1 MDPAAELAMNSAME
15 PATNPRGT
23 VFNVARFSLH
33 DGPGIRTVVFLKGC
47 PLSCAWCHNPEGMSA
62 LPEVFFRPDK
72 CLACGRCAAVCPRM
86 AGMAA
91 AAATA
96 AAAVAAAAVPAAA
109 AAKTAPFP
117 DEACP
122 PGCQVC
128 AGACLVGA
136 REAVGTSWDP
146 PKLLDLVLADR
157 AFYEASGGGVTLSG
171 GEPLAQA
178 RFATAFLE
186 ACGRAGLHRAVET
199 SGFAPERVFLDL
211 ARQADLLLYDVKFL
225 DPAAHRDWVGV
236 EIAPILRN
244 LRTAAKLGIS
254 IRLRRPLI
262 PGVNDGEDEMRALAA
277 LALELGLG
285 VDLLP
290 YHDDAE
296 DKYLKRRK
304 PYRLAGMA
312 APRSLEGAR
321 APSGPETSS
330 LAECAKILSGLGV
343 QTRIGG

>member
-1 MDPAAELAMNSAME
+1 MYIQ
-15 PATNPRGT
+15 GT

-62 LPEVFFRPDK
+62 RPEVFFRPDK
-72 CLACGRCAAVCPRM
+72 CVACGRCAAVCPRL
-86 AGMAA
+86 AGLAA
-91 AAATA
+91 AAAPAVT
-96 AAAVAAAAVPAAA
+96 AAVAAAAA
-109 AAKTAPFP
+109 AAKTVPFP

-136 REAVGTSWDP
+136 REAVGTSWDL
-146 PKLLDLVLADR
+146 PKLLDLVQADR
-157 AFYEASGGGVTLSG
+157 AFYESSGGGVTLSG
-171 GEPLAQA
+171 GEPLTQS

-186 ACGRAGLHRAVET
+186 TCGRAGLHRAVET

-211 ARQADLLLYDVKFL
+211 AEQADLLLYDIKL
-225 DPAAHRDWVGV
+225 MDPAAHKAWTGV
-236 EIAPILRN
+236 DNTLILNN
-244 LRTAAKLGIS
+244 LRAATQVAATKVAGKE
-254 IRLRRPLI
+254 IRIRRPMI

-277 LALELGLG
+277 LALELRLG

-290 YHDDAE
+290 YHADAE

-312 APRSLEGAR
+312 APEA
-321 APSGPETSS
+321 SS
-330 LAECAKILSGLGV
+330 VAECAKILSGLGV
-343 QTRIGG
+343 QVRIGG

>member
-1 MDPAAELAMNSAME
+1 MDIQ
-15 PATNPRGT
+15 GT
-23 VFNVARFSLH
+23 IFNIARFSLH

-72 CLACGRCAAVCPRM
+72 CVACGRCAAVCPRM
-86 AGMAA
+86 AGLAA
-91 AAATA
+91 AAAPAATA
-96 AAAVAAAAVPAAA
+96 AAA

-157 AFYEASGGGVTLSG
+157 AFYESSGGGVTLSG
-171 GEPLAQA
+171 GDPLAQA

-186 ACGRAGLHRAVET
+186 TCGRAGLHRAVET

-211 ARQADLLLYDVKFL
+211 AEQADLLLYDIKL
-225 DPAAHRDWVGV
+225 MDPAAHKAWTGV
-236 EIAPILRN
+236 DNALILNN
-244 LRTAAKLGIS
+244 LRAAAQAAIQAAETAHAAAKATRAAAGAPARPGNEFRI
-254 IRLRRPLI
+254 RRPMM
-262 PGVNDGEDEMRALAA
+262 PGVTDGEDEMRALAA
-277 LALELGLG
+277 LALELGMG

-290 YHDDAE
+290 AHADAE

-304 PYRLAGMA
+304 PYRLAGLA
-312 APRSLEGAR
+312 APRAAAG
-321 APSGPETSS
+321 
-330 LAECAKILSGLGV
+330 
-343 QTRIGG
+343 

>member
-1 MDPAAELAMNSAME
+1 MDRALDL
-15 PATNPRGT
+15 RGT
-23 VFNVARFSLH
+23 VFNIARFSLH
-33 DGPGIRTVVFLKGC
+33 DGPGIRTVVFFKGC

-62 LPEVFFRPDK
+62 LPEVFFRLEK
-72 CLACGRCAAVCPRM
+72 CLACGHCIAVCPRLVS
-86 AGMAA
+86 AA
-91 AAATA
+91 APAATA
-96 AAAVAAAAVPAAA
+96 AAAG
-109 AAKTAPFP
+109 TALFP

-136 REAVGTSWDP
+136 REAMGTSWDL

-186 ACGRAGLHRAVET
+186 ACGQAGLHRAVET
-199 SGFAPERVFLDL
+199 SGFAPERVFLDMVE
-211 ARQADLLLYDVKFL
+211 QTDLLLFDVKL
-225 DPAAHRDWVGV
+225 IDSAAHKAWTGV
-236 EIAPILRN
+236 DNALILNN
-244 LRTAAKLGIS
+244 LRAARLAASAAAGAAARPGKE
-254 IRLRRPLI
+254 IRIRRPLI

-285 VDLLP
+285 VDILP
-290 YHDDAE
+290 YHADAE

-312 APRSLEGAR
+312 APEA
-321 APSGPETSS
+321 SS
-330 LAECAKILSGLGV
+330 LAECAKLLSGLGV
-343 QTRIGG
+343 QARIGG

>member
-1 MDPAAELAMNSAME
+1 MDRAVEVAMDQ
-15 PATNPRGT
+15 RGT
-23 VFNVARFSLH
+23 IFNIARFSLH

-62 LPEVFFRPDK
+62 LPEVFFRPEK
-72 CLACGRCAAVCPRM
+72 CLACGRCAAVCPRI
-86 AGMAA
+86 AGLAA
-91 AAATA
+91 A
-96 AAAVAAAAVPAAA
+96 
-109 AAKTAPFP
+109 TAPFP

-136 REAVGTSWDP
+136 REAVGTSWDL

-157 AFYEASGGGVTLSG
+157 AFYESSGGGVTLSG
-171 GEPLAQA
+171 GDPLVQA

-186 ACGRAGLHRAVET
+186 TCGRAGLHRAVET

-211 ARQADLLLYDVKFL
+211 AKQADLLLYDIKL
-225 DPAAHRDWVGV
+225 MDPAAHKAWTGV
-236 EIAPILRN
+236 DNAQILNN
-244 LRTAAKLGIS
+244 LRAAKVAVKE
-254 IRLRRPLI
+254 IRIRRPMI
-262 PGVNDGEDEMRALAA
+262 PGVNDGEDEMRALAV

-304 PYRLAGMA
+304 AYRLAGMA
-312 APRSLEGAR
+312 APEA
-321 APSGPETSS
+321 SS
-330 LAECAKILSGLGV
+330 VAECAKLLSGLGV
-343 QTRIGG
+343 QVRIGG

>member
-1 MDPAAELAMNSAME
+1 MYIQ
-15 PATNPRGT
+15 GT

-62 LPEVFFRPDK
+62 RPEVFFRPDK
-72 CLACGRCAAVCPRM
+72 CVACGRCAAVCPRL
-86 AGMAA
+86 

-96 AAAVAAAAVPAAA
+96 APAATAAAAAA

-136 REAVGTSWDP
+136 REAVGTIWDL

-157 AFYEASGGGVTLSG
+157 AFYESSGGGVTLSG
-171 GEPLAQA
+171 GEPLTQS

-186 ACGRAGLHRAVET
+186 TCGRAGLHRAVET

-211 ARQADLLLYDVKFL
+211 AEQADLLLYDIKL
-225 DPAAHRDWVGV
+225 MDPDAHKAWTGV
-236 EIAPILRN
+236 DNALILNN
-244 LRTAAKLGIS
+244 LRAATQVAATKVAGKE
-254 IRLRRPLI
+254 IRIRRPMI
-262 PGVNDGEDEMRALAA
+262 PGVNDGVDEMRALAA
-277 LALELGLG
+277 LALELRLG

-290 YHDDAE
+290 YHADAE

-312 APRSLEGAR
+312 APEA
-321 APSGPETSS
+321 SS
-330 LAECAKILSGLGV
+330 VAECAKILSGLGV
-343 QTRIGG
+343 QARIGG

>member
-1 MDPAAELAMNSAME
+1 VDIQ
-15 PATNPRGT
+15 GT

-72 CLACGRCAAVCPRM
+72 CVACGRCAAVCPRM
-86 AGMAA
+86 AGIAA
-91 AAATA
+91 AAPTAT
-96 AAAVAAAAVPAAA
+96 AA

-136 REAVGTSWDP
+136 REAVGTSWDL
-146 PKLLDLVLADR
+146 PKLLGLVLADR
-157 AFYEASGGGVTLSG
+157 AFYESSGGGVTLSG
-171 GEPLAQA
+171 GDPLAQA
-178 RFATAFLE
+178 GFATAFLE
-186 ACGRAGLHRAVET
+186 TCGRAGLHRAVET

-211 ARQADLLLYDVKFL
+211 AAQTDLLLFDIKL
-225 DPAAHRDWVGV
+225 MDPAAHKAWTGV
-236 EIAPILRN
+236 DNALILNN
-244 LRTAAKLGIS
+244 LRAAAQMAAKAAGKE
-254 IRLRRPLI
+254 IRIRRPMI
-262 PGVNDGEDEMRALAA
+262 PGVNDGEDETRALAA
-277 LALELGLG
+277 LALELGVG

-290 YHDDAE
+290 YHADAE

-304 PYRLAGMA
+304 SYRLAGMA
-312 APRSLEGAR
+312 APEA
-321 APSGPETSS
+321 SS
-330 LAECAKILSGLGV
+330 VAECAEILSGLGV
-343 QTRIGG
+343 QVRIGG

>member
-1 MDPAAELAMNSAME
+1 MSSLASCLE
-15 PATNPRGT
+15 PSKGAFVYIQGT

-62 LPEVFFRPDK
+62 RPEVFFRPDK
-72 CLACGRCAAVCPRM
+72 CVACGRCAAVCPRM
-86 AGMAA
+86 TGLAA
-91 AAATA
+91 A
-96 AAAVAAAAVPAAA
+96 
-109 AAKTAPFP
+109 TAPFP

-136 REAVGTSWDP
+136 REAVGTSWDL

-157 AFYEASGGGVTLSG
+157 AFYESSGGGVTLSG
-171 GEPLAQA
+171 GDPLAQA

-186 ACGRAGLHRAVET
+186 TCGRAGLHRAVET

-211 ARQADLLLYDVKFL
+211 AKQADLLLYDIKL
-225 DPAAHRDWVGV
+225 MDPVAHKAWTGV
-236 EIAPILRN
+236 DNTLILNN
-244 LRTAAKLGIS
+244 LRAANKLAANKLAATKAARLATSAPGRS
-254 IRLRRPLI
+254 SEAIRIRRPMI

-285 VDLLP
+285 IDLLP

-304 PYRLAGMA
+304 PYRLAGLA
-312 APRSLEGAR
+312 APE
-321 APSGPETSS
+321 SS
-330 LAECAKILSGLGV
+330 SVVECAKILSGLGV
-343 QTRIGG
+343 QARIGG

>member
-1 MDPAAELAMNSAME
+1 ME
-15 PATNPRGT
+15 IQGT

-62 LPEVFFRPDK
+62 RPEVFFRPDK
-72 CLACGRCAAVCPRM
+72 CVACGRCAAVCPRL
-86 AGMAA
+86 AGIAA
-91 AAATA
+91 AA
-96 AAAVAAAAVPAAA
+96 PAAT

-117 DEACP
+117 NEACP

-136 REAVGTSWDP
+136 REAVGTSWDL

-157 AFYEASGGGVTLSG
+157 AFYESSGGGVTLSG
-171 GEPLAQA
+171 GDPLAQA

-186 ACGRAGLHRAVET
+186 TCGRAGLHRAVET

-211 ARQADLLLYDVKFL
+211 AAQTDLLLFDIKL
-225 DPAAHRDWVGV
+225 MDPAAHKAWTGV
-236 EIAPILRN
+236 DNAIILNN
-244 LRTAAKLGIS
+244 LRAATQVAAAKAARLAASAAVRTGEA
-254 IRLRRPLI
+254 IRIRRPMI
-262 PGVNDGEDEMRALAA
+262 PGVNDGEDETRALAA
-277 LALELGLG
+277 LALELGVG

-290 YHDDAE
+290 YHADAE

-304 PYRLAGMA
+304 PYKLAGMA
-312 APRSLEGAR
+312 APEA
-321 APSGPETSS
+321 SS
-330 LAECAKILSGLGV
+330 VEECEKLLSSLGV

>member
-1 MDPAAELAMNSAME
+1 MVNALDDQ
-15 PATNPRGT
+15 GT

-62 LPEVFFRPDK
+62 RPEVFFRPDK

-86 AGMAA
+86 
-91 AAATA
+91 TA
-96 AAAVAAAAVPAAA
+96 AAAGTVRAEE
-109 AAKTAPFP
+109 TAPFP

-136 REAVGTSWDP
+136 REAVGTSLDP

-186 ACGRAGLHRAVET
+186 VCGRAGLHRAVKT
-199 SGFAPERVFLDL
+199 SGFAPERIFLDL
-211 ARQADLLLYDVKFL
+211 AEQTDLLLFDVKMM
-225 DPAAHRDWVGV
+225 DPAAHKVWTGV
-236 EIAPILRN
+236 DNALILNN
-244 LRTAAKLGIS
+244 LRAAKAAKAARLAASAAGRPS
-254 IRLRRPLI
+254 EAIRIRRPLI
-262 PGVNDGEDEMRALAA
+262 PDVNDGEDEMRALAA

-312 APRSLEGAR
+312 APRALAGSR
-321 APSGPETSS
+321 APSGPEASS
-330 LAECAKILSGLGV
+330 LAECAKLLSGLGV
-343 QTRIGG
+343 QVRIGG

>member
-1 MDPAAELAMNSAME
+1 ME
-15 PATNPRGT
+15 IQGT

-62 LPEVFFRPDK
+62 RPEVFFRPDK
-72 CLACGRCAAVCPRM
+72 CVACGRCAAVCPRL
-86 AGMAA
+86 AGIAA
-91 AAATA
+91 AAPAAT
-96 AAAVAAAAVPAAA
+96 AA

-117 DEACP
+117 NEACP

-136 REAVGTSWDP
+136 REAVGTSWDL

-157 AFYEASGGGVTLSG
+157 AFYESSGGGVTLSG
-171 GEPLAQA
+171 GDPLAQA

-186 ACGRAGLHRAVET
+186 TCGRAGLHRAVET

-211 ARQADLLLYDVKFL
+211 AAQTDLLLFDIKL
-225 DPAAHRDWVGV
+225 MDPAAHKAWTGV
-236 EIAPILRN
+236 DNALIFNN
-244 LRTAAKLGIS
+244 LRAATQVAAAKAARLTASAAGRTGEA
-254 IRLRRPLI
+254 IRIRRPMI
-262 PGVNDGEDEMRALAA
+262 PGVNNGEDETRALAA
-277 LALELGLG
+277 LALELRVG

-290 YHDDAE
+290 YHADAE

-312 APRSLEGAR
+312 APEA
-321 APSGPETSS
+321 SS
-330 LAECAKILSGLGV
+330 VAECEKLLSDLGV
-343 QTRIGG
+343 QVRIGG